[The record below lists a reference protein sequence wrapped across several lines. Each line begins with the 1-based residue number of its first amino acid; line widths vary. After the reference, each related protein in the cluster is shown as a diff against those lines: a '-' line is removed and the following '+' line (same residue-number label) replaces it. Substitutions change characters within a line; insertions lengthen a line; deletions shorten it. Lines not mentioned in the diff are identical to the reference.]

1 LRNDAPPV
9 EREFWE
15 VWSEERAQAGDV
27 APAATPATSVSSMGT
42 SPPLPATPASERP
55 PAPSREYE
63 PPRGDVARLYLNLG
77 RKDGASDR
85 EVRDLLT
92 THAGAVEVS
101 EIDVMNTHTY
111 LNVAP
116 ADAERI
122 VAALTGKEIGG
133 RQLVCE
139 SAKPRRR

>member
-1 LRNDAPPV
+1 MCSVAMRPISSLSVPTKLMPEPAIGRSMRTRGTLRARMRPKSSFFGDC
-9 EREFWE
+9 
-15 VWSEERAQAGDV
+15 EEATIKPSTWRA
-27 APAATPATSVSSMGT
+27 
-42 SPPLPATPASERP
+42 
-55 PAPSREYE
+55 
-63 PPRGDVARLYLNLG
+63 LYLNLG

-122 VAALTGKEIGG
+122 VAALTG
-133 RQLVCE
+133 
-139 SAKPRRR
+139 